1 MPPMSNLIG
10 MPTSAS
16 RSSLEDY
23 VINVALE
30 EEWEVSFDE
39 LHITQMIGEGSFGCV
54 RSALWRGTEVA
65 LKVLKD
71 RAIDSREFYMEIK
84 ILTRLH
90 HPNILQVLGCCTQ
103 RKPFAIVIEYMQNGS
118 LERFV
123 NQKSKHRLTEIQKIG
138 VVKDV
143 ARGISYLHNRKPIG
157 IIHRDIKPSN
167 ILLSRSFKAKIADFG
182 ISSIKSRPNEKYEH
196 TGETGTYRYMAP
208 EVLKSKSYSCQVD
221 IWSFGLL
228 VYAIFVEK
236 PFNGCSTNEEMFTLI
251 LNDPVSNWLYLKNIQ
266 DSNIRNLICK
276 TVVVDPDYRWD
287 ATYMVNYCNA
297 AIKIQESKKKS
308 KKKKKKNYSLLCCF
322 NK

>member
-1 MPPMSNLIG
+1 MPSSSLMGN
-10 MPTSAS
+10 PTSFGQA

-39 LHITQMIGEGSFGCV
+39 MYITDIIGNGGFGCV
-54 RSALWRGTEVA
+54 RSAVWRGTDVA

-71 RAIDSREFYMEIK
+71 RTIDSHEFYMEIK

-103 RKPFAIVIEYMQNGS
+103 RKPFAIVLEYMQNGS

-123 NQKSKHRLTEIQKIG
+123 GKRNKHRLTENQKIAI
-138 VVKDV
+138 VKDV

-182 ISSIKSRPNEKYEH
+182 ISSIKSKPDEKYQH

-208 EVLKSKSYSCQVD
+208 EVLRSELYSCKVD

-228 VYAIFVEK
+228 VYALFVEI
-236 PFNGCSTNEEMFTLI
+236 PFYRFSNEMMLESI
-251 LNDPVSNWLYLKNIQ
+251 LSDPLHNWLLLKKIK
-266 DSNIRNLICK
+266 DSNIKNLICK
-276 TVVVDPDYRWD
+276 TVVTDAEYRWD
-287 ATYMVNYCNA
+287 ATYMVNYCNSS
-297 AIKIQESKKKS
+297 IKAQDQAPQKKKRS
-308 KKKKKKNYSLLCCF
+308 SLLCCRSI
-322 NK
+322 